1 MYVEKKESSLKQTQR
16 AYLNEMEFCRGASIK
31 TSLACIKSSR
41 AYEVVISDCN
51 NEITLHGS
59 LNDKKNINNARRKLD
74 TIIEALMNMRG
85 FIDRNEEQ
93 LLKKQ
98 PKPKKKIRRTR
109 AIKPRTEQEMT
120 EILEET
126 TMGK

>member
-1 MYVEKKESSLKQTQR
+1 
-16 AYLNEMEFCRGASIK
+16 
-31 TSLACIKSSR
+31 
-41 AYEVVISDCN
+41 VISDCN